1 MYLILSGGEVN
12 SELGYFVLLVVWFNN
27 IILGQC
33 CLYTLHGTVHLA
45 QVLSPKKCMKWS
57 FILTVKNC
65 WISEK
70 IISQIAAILNKNAEK
85 GKCSICMNK
94 VLFSYWKC
102 LRNFPPFFSFFFLN
116 LFIVPTLSWTPLKV
130 SQITFKVTI

>member
-70 IISQIAAILNKNAEK
+70 IISQIAAILNKNAVK
-85 GKCSICMNK
+85 GKCSICMNRK
-94 VLFSYWKC
+94 Y
-102 LRNFPPFFSFFFLN
+102 FFHIESVWEISHLFFFLFFFFKPIYCSDSELN
-116 LFIVPTLSWTPLKV
+116 TLKSE
-130 SQITFKVTI
+130 SNHI